1 MHPRRS
7 WRPHTVRHRVMETDG
22 FWPASQFPTSARK
35 PKRQPASFQSSRH
48 PHVRYVVVVATT
60 GCLHPSFSMQVYP
73 HTQDV
78 ATDLSVWPQPQQH
91 LWDLR
96 TLKIQRHR
104 CPRGKNRAVPST
116 HPTGSNHCGP
126 SVAYLSQRVAAAK
139 GSNHRLR
146 SDTRFSL
153 LDDGH
158 PEGFPVNTD
167 CAMITTEFFRCD
179 MVDRHHQTVRLGWHD
194 RRPGYGDDC
203 QLDSSGWAKNLKLE

>member
-1 MHPRRS
+1 
-7 WRPHTVRHRVMETDG
+7 METDG

-78 ATDLSVWPQPQQH
+78 ATDLSVWPQPQQR

-104 CPRGKNRAVPST
+104 CPRGKNWAVPST
-116 HPTGSNHCGP
+116 HPTGSYHCGP
-126 SVAYLSQRVAAAK
+126 SVAHLSQRVAAVK
-139 GSNHRLR
+139 GSNHRIW
-146 SDTRFSL
+146 SDTRFPL
-153 LDDGH
+153 LNCQH
-158 PEGFPVNTD
+158 PEGFPANTND
-167 CAMITTEFFRCD
+167 VAIASASFRCSV
-179 MVDRHHQTVRLGWHD
+179 VDHCHHTVGFWWHG
-194 RRPGYGDDC
+194 RRP
-203 QLDSSGWAKNLKLE
+203 